1 MANAKEDLE
10 KFIQQIEQR
19 RDELRVKMSLA
30 KLDARE
36 EWEKLE
42 KKWEEFRTKTQPV
55 REELGTTAVNVGTAL
70 RLAADEIRDG
80 YERLRKRL

>member
-1 MANAKEDLE
+1 MAHAKEEFGKL
-10 KFIQQIEQR
+10 IQQLEQQ

-36 EWEKLE
+36 EWDKLE
-42 KKWEEFRTKTQPV
+42 KKWEEFRAKTQPV
-55 REELGTTAVNVGTAL
+55 REELGTTASNVGSAL
-70 RLAADEIRDG
+70 RLAAEEIRDG

>member
-1 MANAKEDLE
+1 MANAKEELG
-10 KFIQQIEQR
+10 KLIQQLEQQ

-36 EWEKLE
+36 EWDKLE
-42 KKWEEFRTKTQPV
+42 KKWEEFRAKTHPV
-55 REELGTTAVNVGTAL
+55 REELGATASNVGSAL
-70 RLAADEIRDG
+70 RLAAEEIRDG